1 MKKRLVTLLLLL
13 VCCLAWANCAW
24 AAEQSGQRS
33 LPQLSKIEIRHLLDA
48 APQSLN
54 GAALFAEQ
62 PKYTVLRWRAAG
74 ARRLNRPP

>member
-33 LPQLSKIEIRHLLDA
+33 LPQLSKILPNNRNIPR
-48 APQSLN
+48 
-54 GAALFAEQ
+54 
-62 PKYTVLRWRAAG
+62 LRWRAA
-74 ARRLNRPP
+74 

>member
-13 VCCLAWANCAW
+13 VCCLAW
-24 AAEQSGQRS
+24 AEQSGQRS

-62 PKYTVLRWRAAG
+62 PKYTVLRWRAA
-74 ARRLNRPP
+74 

>member
-1 MKKRLVTLLLLL
+1 MKKRLVSLLLLL

-33 LPQLSKIEIRHLLDA
+33 LPQLSKIEIRQLLDA
-48 APQSLN
+48 APKSLN

-62 PKYTVLRWRAAG
+62 PKYTAPQVAA
-74 ARRLNRPP
+74 